1 MTKSTELLRGPEG
14 PHYPKPLQI
23 LLRPLID
30 AIQRLLKILDR
41 IGDTEPQMALAIC
54 AECGSGQRRNSR
66 ILQQRV
72 GQLLRLPARLLDV
85 GESVERALGQ
95 PAGESLDLVEAVDE
109 QVAAAVKF
117 LAHFLRLALV
127 AA

>member
-14 PHYPKPLQI
+14 PHYPKPLKM
-23 LLRPLID
+23 LLRPPID
-30 AIQRLLKILDR
+30 AIQRLLKIFDR
-41 IGDTEPQMALAIC
+41 ISDAEPQMALAIC
-54 AECGSGQRRNSR
+54 AECSSGQRRNSH
-66 ILQQRV
+66 IVQQRV
-72 GQLLRLPARLLDV
+72 RQLLRGPARLLDV

-117 LAHFLRLALV
+117 LAHLLGFALV